1 MEEVSLQEMLAAR
14 ERRSALQTRLLQ
26 QYKKSLISFTLNIPG
41 PVKVLG
47 WCSPS
52 ICHRLPAD
60 RGIAEGPPGSGPA
73 YGNDQR
79 KNRI

>member
-14 ERRSALQTRLLQ
+14 EQRSLCRPDCCSNT
-26 QYKKSLISFTLNIPG
+26 KKSDQFHLEHPG
-41 PVKVLG
+41 SGKVPDGVPQAFATGCQRIEALLKD
-47 WCSPS
+47 
-52 ICHRLPAD
+52 RL
-60 RGIAEGPPGSGPA
+60 GSGPA